1 MTQGRQRLELCR
13 ETLVAIRRQQ
23 ADITALTALSPR
35 TAEEELAIAD
45 QLRRSRALL
54 AEIRRLWP
62 VRLAM
67 AMQVLDGV
75 QGMEYK
81 CLWCYYVLGLS
92 NREVSQRLQYDYRE
106 VVRRKT
112 EGLEKLEERT
122 EKSC

>member
-23 ADITALTALSPR
+23 TDIAALTALAPR

-45 QLRRSRALL
+45 QLRRSRSLL

-67 AMQVLDGV
+67 AMQVLDGM

-81 CLWCYYVLGLS
+81 CLWFYYVLGLS
-92 NREVSQRLQYDYRE
+92 NREVSQRLKYDCRE

-112 EGLEKLEERT
+112 EGLARLEEGE
-122 EKSC
+122 EKRC